1 MSQNILNEQI
11 NRIKSMMGLQEQT
24 NPAFKTFSNLTFKL
38 TDLPS
43 KLTNYNPS
51 IGYIRIDGGNEWLAS
66 NRAISFKNYLMNQ
79 FKGKIEEGNVKVNE
93 TKVLGPGNE
102 NQYVIGQFYGSM
114 IKPPK
119 KQETYPYSILYNFYD
134 IGGVPHI
141 LVTEPSKGAP
151 EKLDA
156 TGTKNISWVNR
167 FEKFLSK
174 IPAEYNPII
183 VSQTVGGGGPDG
195 PDKSETLYGIMI
207 PITQDKFGY
216 TAKEKGV
223 LYFDQKRVKFFQYT
237 GKFIAE
243 YTDDDFRT
251 KESLKNPKATQHNF
265 TSAAGG
271 GGNYGFGDL
280 GDGRRGKILTTNN
293 PNGSDIII
301 KRMEPSVVGD
311 IPGQDKSGSKKEW
324 FDLGTYKLAENFFKD
339 NMISIKPESY
349 KELFDGINNLII
361 QKGIKNFDLVELGA
375 NISAFSSS
383 DNATNRLP
391 EGTTEPDH
399 TYGNRVPVDKW
410 VQRD

>member
-11 NRIKSMMGLQEQT
+11 NRIKFMMGLQEQT
-24 NPAFKTFSNLTFKL
+24 NPAFKKFSNLTYKL
-38 TDLPS
+38 AELPS
-43 KLTNYNPS
+43 KLATYNPS
-51 IGYIRIDGGNEWLAS
+51 MGYIRIDGGNEWLAS
-66 NRAISFKNYLMNQ
+66 NRAISFKNYLISQ
-79 FKGKIEEGNVKVNE
+79 FKSNIKEGNIRINE
-93 TKVLGPGNE
+93 TKILGPGNE
-102 NQYVIGQFYGSM
+102 NQYVIGQFYGKM
-114 IKPPK
+114 KKEPE

-174 IPAEYNPII
+174 IPAEYNPMI
-183 VSQTVGGGGPDG
+183 VNQTVGGGGPDG

-223 LYFDQKRVKFFQYT
+223 LYFDQDKVTNFQNM

-251 KESLKNPKATQHNF
+251 KEPLKNPKATQYDF

-311 IPGQDKSGSKKEW
+311 IPGKDKSGSKEEW
-324 FDLGTYKLAENFFKD
+324 FDLGTYKLNDNFFKD
-339 NMISIKPESY
+339 NMISIKPDSY
-349 KELFDGINNLII
+349 KELFDGIKNLII
-361 QKGIKNFDLVELGA
+361 QKKINEFKLSELGA

>member
-1 MSQNILNEQI
+1 MSKNILNEEI

-24 NPAFKTFSNLTFKL
+24 NPAFKKFSNLTFKL

-43 KLTNYNPS
+43 KLSNYNPS

-66 NRAISFKNYLMNQ
+66 NRAISFKNYLMSQ
-79 FKGKIEEGNVKVNE
+79 FEGSVTNEDIRINE

-102 NQYVIGQFYGSM
+102 NQYVIGQFYGNM
-114 IKPPK
+114 KREPE
-119 KQETYPYSILYNFYD
+119 KQSEYPYSILYNFYD

-141 LVTEPSKGAP
+141 LVTQLGKGSP
-151 EKLDA
+151 QKHDA
-156 TGTKNISWVNR
+156 TNGNERWLR
-167 FEKFLSK
+167 DFDKFVAK
-174 IPAEYNPII
+174 IPTEYNPII
-183 VSQTVGGGGPDG
+183 VNQTVGGGGPNG

-216 TAKEKGV
+216 TAKKRGV
-223 LYFDQKRVKFFQYT
+223 LYFNEDSVKFFQYT

-243 YTDDDFRT
+243 YTDDNFRT
-251 KESLKNPKATQHNF
+251 EGPLKNPNATQYNF

-271 GGNYGFGDL
+271 SGNYGFGDL
-280 GDGRRGKILTTNN
+280 GNGRRGKVLTTNN

-311 IPGQDKSGSKKEW
+311 IPGQVKSGSEEEW
-324 FDLGTYKLAENFFKD
+324 FDLGTYKLDNNFFKD

-349 KELFDGINNLII
+349 KELFDGIKNLII
-361 QKGIKNFDLVELGA
+361 QKGINNFALVNIGA